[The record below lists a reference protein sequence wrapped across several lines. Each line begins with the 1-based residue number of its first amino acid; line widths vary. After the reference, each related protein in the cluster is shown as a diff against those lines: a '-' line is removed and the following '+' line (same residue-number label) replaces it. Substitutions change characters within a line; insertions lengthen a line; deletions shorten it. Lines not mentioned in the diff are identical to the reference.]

1 MPFVLYEQRDHAALI
16 TLNRPDRMN
25 ALGRELSRELREAEA
40 EFAQDPDAWVAVYTA
55 SGERAFSAGR
65 DLKEAAETTS
75 QPAAAGQPAAP
86 AARTPQAVEITKP
99 TIAAVNGVAYGGGME
114 LALRCDIRICS
125 ENATFAMA
133 EVKVGLVPPTGLYLL
148 PRLIGQGNAMWLLMS
163 GEPIDAAEALRI
175 GLVTRVVPQEQLVS
189 TALQMAEVIGGNS
202 PMAVRTVKSIVKL
215 GSEVPLDYAQRL
227 GSAQVASVWGSQDA
241 KEGAIA
247 FAQRRKPVW
256 TGR

>member
-1 MPFVLYEQRDHAALI
+1 MPFVLYEKRGHVALM

-25 ALGRELSRELREAEA
+25 ALGRELLRELREAESQ
-40 EFAQDPDAWVAVYTA
+40 FAQDPDASVAVYTG
-55 SGERAFSAGR
+55 SGDRAFCAGR
-65 DLKEAAETTS
+65 DLKEAAEATS
-75 QPAAAGQPAAP
+75 QTGPRS
-86 AARTPQAVEITKP
+86 ARAPQAIETTKP

-114 LALRCDIRICS
+114 LAMRCDIRICS

-133 EVKVGLVPPTGLYLL
+133 EVKVGLVPPIGIYLL
-148 PRLIGQGNAMWLLMS
+148 PRLIGQSNAMWLLMS

-175 GLVTRVVPQEQLVS
+175 GFVSRVVPQDELVS

-202 PMAVRTVKSIVKL
+202 PLAVHAVKNLVKL

-227 GSAQVASVWGSQDA
+227 ASAHIAAVWNSEDA
-241 KEGAIA
+241 KEGAVA